1 MEYVLDTTAVM
12 SVLLARPGHEPVV
25 EVLDEAE
32 GAHSVLL
39 PFMTLMELEYGL
51 LRALPQAEVATA
63 LRLVE
68 AWPVQIVESSPVWR
82 HAAAEVKSRGGL
94 SLADAW
100 IAALALLRG
109 ATLLHHDPEFDAVH
123 GLQAQRLN
131 VQPS

>member
-12 SVLLARPGHEPVV
+12 SVLLGRPGHEPVV
-25 EVLDEAE
+25 DVLDDASK
-32 GAHSVLL
+32 HSVLL

-51 LRALPQAEVATA
+51 LRALPQPEVAEAMRLVGAWPAEV
-63 LRLVE
+63 
-68 AWPVQIVESSPVWR
+68 VESSPNWR

-109 ATLLHHDPEFDAVH
+109 ATLMHHDPEFDTVP
-123 GLQAQRLN
+123 GLVAQRLK
-131 VQPS
+131 VQPG